1 MSRISPVDCSP
12 KPAAAPGNLLA
23 PAIGDSDLPV
33 IAVTKLDAIRLGRV
47 VGDLFQIR
55 TKQVAFLARE
65 LDRARIVDPAEIP
78 AGVATMR
85 SVVEFRVD
93 NGGKLSRAM
102 LVYPAKA
109 NVSSAISALNV
120 SVLTPIGTALLG
132 LSEGQSMP
140 YEGVDGRIRRLTI
153 HKVVFQPEAAG
164 MGWL

>member
-12 KPAAAPGNLLA
+12 KPSNLFA
-23 PAIGDSDLPV
+23 PAIGDSDLPAIV
-33 IAVTKLDAIRLGRV
+33 VTKLDAIRLGRV

-55 TKQVAFLARE
+55 TKQVGFLARE
-65 LDRARIVDPAEIP
+65 LDRANIVDPADVP
-78 AGVATMR
+78 AGVVTMR
-85 SVVEFRVD
+85 SVVEFRAG
-93 NGGKLSRAM
+93 NSGKVSRAM
-102 LVYPAKA
+102 LVYPAEA
-109 NVSSAISALNV
+109 SVSSAICALNV

-140 YEGVDGRIRRLTI
+140 YEAVDGRIRRLTI